1 MNLLAEAIGITALV
15 PAMAGPISLPEAE
28 GGPAELIVALCQ
40 GGSFVI
46 PVNNDGAPAAPATI
60 CCAKGCHRRDK
71 RGNVDP
77 EQ

>member
-15 PAMAGPISLPEAE
+15 PAMAGSITLPEE

-46 PVNNDGAPAAPATI
+46 PINGDGAPAAPATV